1 MYRII
6 KNPNDIRSFTYCYK
20 SFAKFQTAD
29 NPLRIKTLQMQKK
42 HKTQHLSM
50 KNGAIFEI
58 FVCKKVNSCNINAL
72 GSKKTSSYYQMT
84 SSKSD

>member
-1 MYRII
+1 
-6 KNPNDIRSFTYCYK
+6 
-20 SFAKFQTAD
+20 
-29 NPLRIKTLQMQKK
+29 MQKK

-72 GSKKTSSYYQMT
+72 GSKKNVILLPDDFF
-84 SSKSD
+84 KVRLNGLFH